1 LVVASVVAPASPYLG
16 SLQLAFLAIPVMAFL
31 NLEAAYA
38 RGFNWMALA
47 TIAEQIGRPTFLIL
61 IGWLLTRF
69 MRNPMA
75 EHFVF
80 ACALAYLFAALA
92 QHYVV
97 HERIRTTTG
106 TGHKEFEPR
115 VWMQVS
121 VGMFLLNGAQIIR
134 MNTDLLLVGILLE
147 PADVGVYTAAVRTA
161 TLVSFIM
168 VVTSVV
174 AQPSFSSMHTRK
186 LRAELERLVT
196 TSTRWIFLASL
207 IIGIFLGAFGELI
220 LGFFGTDFTV
230 GYFALLVLTIG
241 HVLVAAFGPLTSL
254 LVMTGHQDSAAVVH
268 STSVISNAV
277 LNAILI
283 ALFGIVGAAFA
294 TAFNLILTQIALFVL
309 VRRHLD
315 ISLAIGGFRQTI
327 DRLRTD

>member
-1 LVVASVVAPASPYLG
+1 VVASVVAPASPYLG
-16 SLQLAFLAIPVMAFL
+16 SLQLAFLAVPVVAFL
-31 NLEAAYA
+31 NLEAQYA

-47 TIAEQIGRPTFLIL
+47 TIAEQIGRPVILIL

-69 MRNPMA
+69 MVGPKA

-80 ACALAYLFAALA
+80 ACVLAYLFAAVA

-97 HERIRTTTG
+97 DERIRTTAG

-115 VWMQVS
+115 VWMRVS
-121 VGMFLLNGAQIIR
+121 VAMFLLNGAQIIR

-147 PADVGVYTAAVRTA
+147 PSDVGVYTAAVRTA

-186 LRAELERLVT
+186 LRAALQQLVT

-207 IIGIFLGAFGELI
+207 IIGIFVGAFGEFI

-230 GYFALLVLTIG
+230 GYLALLVLTVG

-254 LVMTGHQDSAAVVH
+254 LVMTGHQDSAAAVH

-283 ALFGIVGAAFA
+283 PLFGIVGAALA
-294 TAFNLILTQIALFVL
+294 TAFNLIVMQIALFVL

-315 ISLAIGGFRQTI
+315 ISPAIGGFRWARGGFRA
-327 DRLRTD
+327 D